1 MTQPTDPAA
10 ARAKALEMI
19 KDIRVAMLVTH
30 DAVGG
35 LRARPMHALQTD
47 PDGTLWFFTKGHTGK
62 TSEIA
67 ADREVLLTYANP
79 ANQDYVSVQGTA
91 AVRHD
96 PAMAERLWTE
106 EARPWFPEGAQS
118 PDLAL
123 LQVTAI
129 SAEYWDGRS
138 GAMAGL
144 FGSVRAALTGEPEQT
159 AESGT
164 ARF

>member
-1 MTQPTDPAA
+1 MTTQTDPAA

-19 KDIRVAMLVTH
+19 KDIRMAMLVTH

-35 LRARPMHALQTD
+35 LRARPMQALRAD
-47 PDGTLWFFTKGHTGK
+47 GDGTLWFFTQGHTGK

-79 ANQDYVSVQGTA
+79 DNQDYVAVQGTA

-106 EARPWFPEGAQS
+106 EARAWFPDGPTS

-123 LQVTAI
+123 LQVTAT
-129 SAEYWDGRS
+129 SAEYWDARS

-144 FGSVRAALTGEPEQT
+144 FGAVRAAWTGESEQT
-159 AESGT
+159 AEEGKV
-164 ARF
+164 RF